1 LSGNIFCGTGNALG
15 YYYVDDAEWGTT
27 DITVNYSMIASQW
40 HHLGVG
46 NIDADPLFVDPN
58 HDLRLKAD
66 SPGIGTGPSGLDMGS
81 YVPGGAAIFGEPD
94 GVTYRTHVT
103 IFVGGPGI
111 THYKYCVNNPL
122 GPWSEEKSV
131 DVPIE
136 MRGLVGG
143 QSYVVFAIGKNSAG
157 RWQSEDKPTISRAWT
172 VDTSHSRLIINEVL
186 AVNDSAVEHEGTFP
200 DLVELYYDG
209 AFPLDLSG
217 MSLTDKADKP
227 RRFVFADG
235 AVIEPDKYLVLYA
248 DSQVSASGI
257 HLGFA
262 LNGDGEGLYLYDRS
276 GEPVDSV
283 EFGLQLPD
291 LSVGRVGYGDRW
303 QLTMPTFG
311 QANIAQPLG
320 DRDKLK
326 INEWLAAGEVLF
338 DDDFIELFNPD
349 ILPVSLSGLYLSD
362 NPETQPDKS
371 PFGPLSFIAGHG
383 FAVFTA
389 DRSRRAGHVGFK
401 LSAEGEVIG

>member
-1 LSGNIFCGTGNALG
+1 
-15 YYYVDDAEWGTT
+15 
-27 DITVNYSMIASQW
+27 
-40 HHLGVG
+40 
-46 NIDADPLFVDPN
+46 
-58 HDLRLKAD
+58 
-66 SPGIGTGPSGLDMGS
+66 
-81 YVPGGAAIFGEPD
+81 
-94 GVTYRTHVT
+94 
-103 IFVGGPGI
+103 
-111 THYKYCVNNPL
+111 
-122 GPWSEEKSV
+122 
-131 DVPIE
+131 
-136 MRGLVGG
+136 
-143 QSYVVFAIGKNSAG
+143 
-157 RWQSEDKPTISRAWT
+157 
-172 VDTSHSRLIINEVL
+172 VL
-186 AVNDSAVEHEGTFP
+186 AVNNSVFEHEGTFP
-200 DLVELYYDG
+200 DVIELYYDG
-209 AFPLDLSG
+209 PALLNLSG
-217 MSLTDKADKP
+217 MSITDDPDEPTK
-227 RRFVFADG
+227 FVFG
-235 AVIEPDKYLVLYA
+235 SGTTIEPREYLILYA
-248 DSQVSASGI
+248 DSDTATSGV
-257 HLGFA
+257 HLDFA
-262 LNGDGEGLYLYDRS
+262 LSGDGEGLYLYDQD
-276 GEPVDSV
+276 GMLLDSV

-401 LSAEGEVIG
+401 LSAEGEVIGLCDTELKEIDRVIYGPQTTDVSQGRAPDGMGKFEFFRPPSPGACNRQEIH